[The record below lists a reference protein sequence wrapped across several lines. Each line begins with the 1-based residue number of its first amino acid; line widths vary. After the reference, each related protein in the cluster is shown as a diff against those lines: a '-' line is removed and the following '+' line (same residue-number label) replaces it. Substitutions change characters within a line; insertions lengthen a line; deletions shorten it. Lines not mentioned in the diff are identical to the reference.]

1 MAIRLRRRTP
11 RTEEDLT
18 GHEAQA
24 AASADPAGH
33 DIEAS
38 TRLIPEQTY
47 TEPVTH
53 SDPDP
58 AAGSART
65 GASHAQEHQPEA
77 PQPAEAAQPEP
88 THPEPAQPG
97 PAGLPQHT
105 LPRTRLSGLWVA
117 IGCFAIILIFLL
129 IFILQNDHTVDIGFL
144 GAHGHLPLGVA
155 MLFAA
160 IVGIGLAALAGTAR
174 ILQLRA
180 TVRRNRRIDQR
191 QKP

>member
-1 MAIRLRRRTP
+1 MAIRMRRRTP
-11 RTEEDLT
+11 RPEEDLT
-18 GHEAQA
+18 GHDAQASA
-24 AASADPAGH
+24 AASADPAG
-33 DIEAS
+33 DGTEAA

-47 TEPVTH
+47 TEPVAH
-53 SDPDP
+53 SDHDP
-58 AAGSART
+58 AAEPAHT
-65 GASHAQEHQPEA
+65 GASHAGEYQPEE
-77 PQPAEAAQPEP
+77 PQPA
-88 THPEPAQPG
+88 HPEPAQPE
-97 PAGLPQHT
+97 PAHPGAAQPPRRT

-117 IGCFAIILIFLL
+117 LGCFAIILIFLL
-129 IFILQNDHTVDIGFL
+129 IFILQNNHAVDISYL

-180 TVRRNRRIDQR
+180 TVRRNRRIDQQR